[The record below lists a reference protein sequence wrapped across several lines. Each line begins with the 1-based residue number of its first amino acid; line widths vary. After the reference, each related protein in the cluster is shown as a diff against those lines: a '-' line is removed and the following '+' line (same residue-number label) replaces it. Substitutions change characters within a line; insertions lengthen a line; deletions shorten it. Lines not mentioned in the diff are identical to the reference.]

1 MEKERIKNKIKV
13 LYSKED
19 NISAICSR
27 FLYIRYLLNKGYI
40 PIETLKDT
48 ASMMTTQQYDEDE
61 MEKLIKSLRYMILF
75 LHYCTS
81 CTRKRV
87 SRKALCRYKVQTT
100 DYQKQY

>member
-1 MEKERIKNKIKV
+1 MEKGENKKQNKGTV
-13 LYSKED
+13 FKED